1 MVEIK
6 KNIRDVIVGALIF
19 ISLDRLTRVISSNI
33 VDKAQDTNEVKKSM
47 LKIELFT
54 LIIVCFI
61 ALHFIKF

>member
-1 MVEIK
+1 MQTRSIYEIM
-6 KNIRDVIVGALIF
+6 IGALVF
-19 ISLDRLTRVISSNI
+19 ISIDRLARVISSNT
-33 VDKAQDTNEVKKSM
+33 VNKAVNRDDVKKSM